1 MATISTSTF
10 EPVYFSGGYKL
21 QPSYLEKSKFKQIQ
35 QIKEDEGEPDEITI
49 GGYSVL
55 DATSQIG
62 LNTRR
67 ISGGK
72 GTNALSYMNNMEGLT
87 PISHLSIPVGLVV
100 TKTYSKNCYGND
112 LENLDCKVIEDQSFD
127 RLYDITHSD
136 NKTPN
141 KNRKTKSKMVDK
153 KDSKEKKRT
162 TKKSKH

>member
-10 EPVYFSGGYKL
+10 EPVHFSGGYKL

-35 QIKEDEGEPDEITI
+35 QIKDEEGEPDEITI

-67 ISGGK
+67 ISGGN
-72 GTNALSYMNNMEGLT
+72 GLNSLNRMEGLT
-87 PISHLSIPVGLVV
+87 PISHLSIPIGLVV

-112 LENLDCKVIEDQSFD
+112 LENIQCKVIEDTNFD
-127 RLYDITHSD
+127 RLYDMTHSE
-136 NKTPN
+136 NKSPN
-141 KNRKTKSKMVDK
+141 KNRKTKSKNK
-153 KDSKEKKRT
+153 KDSNEKKRT
-162 TKKSKH
+162 TKKSKQSK

>member
-21 QPSYLEKSKFKQIQ
+21 HPSYLEKSNFKQIQ
-35 QIKEDEGEPDEITI
+35 QIKDDEGEPDEITI

-55 DATSQIG
+55 NATSQIG

-67 ISGGK
+67 ISGGN
-72 GTNALSYMNNMEGLT
+72 GTNSFQHMEGLT
-87 PISHLSIPVGLVV
+87 PISHLSIPVGLVI

-112 LENLDCKVIEDQSFD
+112 LENLECKVIEDQNFD
-127 RLYDITHSD
+127 RLYDMTHSE
-136 NKTPN
+136 NKPQN

-153 KDSKEKKRT
+153 KVSDEKKRT
-162 TKKSKH
+162 TKKSKHTK